1 MVAEVSAGSGPADAE
16 HQSKRKGNRGISNKY
31 YKTYCFSNTKH
42 KFKRLH
48 EAWFMLQKQSRK
60 RSHWQVIPSS
70 LDAVVACK
78 RRPFDGDAAL
88 T

>member
-1 MVAEVSAGSGPADAE
+1 MAEVCAGSGPTDVE
-16 HQSKRKGNRGISNKY
+16 HQSERKGNHGISNKY
-31 YKTYCFSNTKH
+31 YKTYYFSNIKH

-60 RSHWQVIPSS
+60 RSHRQVIPSS
-70 LDAVVACK
+70 LDATVACK
-78 RRPFDGDAAL
+78 RHPFDGDAAL